1 MIYTITMWLCLTAAI
16 CIPVEIEGTV
26 QYAQNRDEACLVLA
40 QPLARRPD
48 VAAAWVMSCVARHE
62 V

>member
-1 MIYTITMWLCLTAAI
+1 MIYTITMWLCLAAAI

-40 QPLARRPD
+40 QPLARRPE
-48 VAAAWVMSCVARHE
+48 VAAAWLTSCVARHA

>member
-1 MIYTITMWLCLTAAI
+1 MIYTMTLWLCLTTAV

-26 QYAQNRDEACLVLA
+26 RYAQNRDEACLVLA
-40 QPLARRPD
+40 QPLARRPG
-48 VAAAWVMSCVARHE
+48 VAAAWVASCVARHA